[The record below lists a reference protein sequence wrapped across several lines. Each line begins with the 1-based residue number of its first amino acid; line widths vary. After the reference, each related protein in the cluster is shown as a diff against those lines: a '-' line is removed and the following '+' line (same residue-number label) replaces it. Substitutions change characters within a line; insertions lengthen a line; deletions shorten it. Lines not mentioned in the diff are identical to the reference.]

1 MNGPPGAARERTAL
15 AWRRT
20 SLAIAINA
28 ILLLR
33 SPRLW
38 SEVAGLALLSVAAF
52 IAAGGAAAFR
62 DPGSFGLLGGK
73 ETRAGLAFALVI
85 AIGLVDLVAVVQSP

>member
-1 MNGPPGAARERTAL
+1 MKTPPGAARERTAL

-33 SPRLW
+33 SPQAW
-38 SEVAGLALLSVAAF
+38 IEVAGLALLSVAAF

-62 DPGSFGLLGGK
+62 DPGTFGLLGGK
-73 ETRAGLAFALVI
+73 ERRAGLVFALVL
-85 AIGLVDLVAVVQSP
+85 AIGLTDLLAIVQ

>member
-1 MNGPPGAARERTAL
+1 VNAPPGAARERTAL

-20 SLAIAINA
+20 SLATAVNA

-33 SPRLW
+33 SSQVW
-38 SEVAGLALLSVAAF
+38 IEVAGLALLSIATF

-62 DPGSFGLLGGK
+62 DPGTFGVLGGK
-73 ETRAGLAFALVI
+73 EMRARLAFALVI
-85 AIGLVDLVAVVQSP
+85 AIGLVDILAIVQ